1 MSHCVKLLGKSLQSC
16 PSSKSNDATGDKA
29 CIWIA
34 IMRNPETNYKNLKR
48 TFLITFFLLKNY
60 KGLILLIIYC
70 CYGFNLLV

>member
-34 IMRNPETNYKNLKR
+34 IMRNPETNYKPKKN
-48 TFLITFFLLKNY
+48 ISDYFFSIEKLQRFDFIDYLL
-60 KGLILLIIYC
+60 LLW
-70 CYGFNLLV
+70 F